1 MMKFLREFLMLF
13 LAISLGFFVENYRE
27 QIIEDK
33 RELDFVNSFK
43 NDLKNDISEL
53 DGLILRRKEREIQ
66 IDSIYFIFKYKKFNE
81 YSNDLYFYARYL
93 PRPSRFFAN
102 NASIDQLKNS
112 GSLTL
117 IKNQKVIDTLLGY
130 NDNFLFID
138 YIREREEYLV
148 QRIFDQI
155 NIIFDPYVFDQMT
168 VYDIEFNKPKG
179 SVSIN
184 YSDIQTN
191 KTFLSNLQYLKTVN
205 KAQLGWFIE
214 HSKRA
219 KNILNFL
226 DNTYNMN

>member
-1 MMKFLREFLMLF
+1 MKFLREFLMLF

-53 DGLILRRKEREIQ
+53 DVLILRRKEREIQ
-66 IDSIYFIFKYKKFNE
+66 IDSIYFIFKNKKFNE

-168 VYDIEFNKPKG
+168 VYDIEFTKPKG

-226 DNTYNMN
+226 DNTYNIN

>member
-1 MMKFLREFLMLF
+1 MKFLREFLMLF

-53 DGLILRRKEREIQ
+53 DVLILRRKEREIQ
-66 IDSIYFIFKYKKFNE
+66 IDSIYFIFKNKKFNE

-155 NIIFDPYVFDQMT
+155 NIIFDPFVFDQMT
-168 VYDIEFNKPKG
+168 VYDIEFTKPKG

>member
-53 DGLILRRKEREIQ
+53 DVLILRRKEREIQ
-66 IDSIYFIFKYKKFNE
+66 IDSIYFIFKNKKFNE

-226 DNTYNMN
+226 DNTYNIN